1 MGRPRS
7 EKEPLRSTVAA
18 VVNRHEREQI
28 ERIAEA
34 SGKSISDVVRAG
46 IRVVLVGAEALDCR
60 AQPPSPVG

>member
-46 IRVVLVGAEALDCR
+46 IRVVLMGTQDLESR
-60 AQPPSPVG
+60 TQPPSIAA